1 MSAVINAKNLEI
13 KMNKDSS
20 YEPNPENQKGF
31 EVLLHDFESLIKA
44 EKQFVQE
51 LSHALRIMQRVVL
64 KPILSGN
71 FEINVNSPG
80 NQIIKEQNNE
90 ITNNDQN

>member
-1 MSAVINAKNLEI
+1 
-13 KMNKDSS
+13 MNQDSIS
-20 YEPNPENQKGF
+20 EPNSGNLKGF
-31 EVLLHDFESLIKA
+31 EVLLHDFESLVKA

-51 LSHALRIMQRVVL
+51 LSHALRLMQRAVV

-80 NQIIKEQNNE
+80 NQIIREQKNE
-90 ITNNDQN
+90 ISNKDQN